1 MAVQTSGTGNLQAMS
16 RIMLAQ
22 ARYTEEHNAPMV
34 GLIEK
39 FSLGKGEYQL
49 TIPKVGQMDAEDLA
63 EGQDMIDSEDI
74 DISTVT
80 ATTAEVGLKVIIT
93 DTLLQQNNE
102 DVFKIIGRQM
112 GDAMARKKDT
122 DIIALFPSLNGG
134 TDIGADNAIFNLAN
148 ASGIIANAKTGLFG
162 NDLFIVHHPN
172 AIWKL
177 ATDIGNTLSTY
188 PLPDAFNKPAV
199 KDYWTGI
206 KLSGVPFF
214 EDGNIAYTGTAGHVS
229 GYGVVA
235 DKTAMGHLAAR
246 ARREERERDISL
258 RAFEVVV
265 TEDYAVF
272 EVDDTR
278 GAPLLYDMDTPSA
291 RATS

>member
-1 MAVQTSGTGNLQAMS
+1 MAVQTSGTGNLQSMS
-16 RIMLAQ
+16 RIMLAA

-39 FSLGKGEYQL
+39 FKLKKGEYQL
-49 TIPKVGQMDAEDLA
+49 TVPKVGQMTAEDLT

-74 DISTVT
+74 DVSTVT

-134 TDIGADNAIFNLAN
+134 SAIGADNALFNLAN
-148 ASGIIANAKTGLFG
+148 VSGVIANAKTGKFG
-162 NDLFIVHHPN
+162 SDLYIVHHPN
-172 AIWKL
+172 AVWKL
-177 ATDIGNTLSTY
+177 ATDVGNTLSTY
-188 PLPDAFNKPAV
+188 PLPDAFDNPAV

-206 KLSGVPFF
+206 KLSGVPIF
-214 EDGNIAYTGTAGHVS
+214 EDGNIENNTNDS
-229 GYGVVA
+229 GYGVIA

-272 EVDDTR
+272 EVDDSR
-278 GAPLLYDMDTPSA
+278 GAALLYDKPTPSA
-291 RATS
+291 NATS

>member
-1 MAVQTSGTGNLQAMS
+1 MAVQTSGTGNLQNMS
-16 RIMLAQ
+16 RIMLAS

-39 FSLGKGEYQL
+39 FNLGKGEYQL
-49 TIPKVGQMDAEDLA
+49 TIPKVAQMTAEDLA

-74 DISTVT
+74 DVSTVT

-102 DVFKIIGRQM
+102 DVFKIIGRQL

-134 TDIGADNAIFNLAN
+134 TAIGADNALFNLAN
-148 ASGIIANAKTGLFG
+148 VSGVIANAKTGKFG
-162 NDLFIVHHPN
+162 SDLYIVHHPN
-172 AIWKL
+172 AVWKL
-177 ATDIGNTLSTY
+177 ATDVGNTLSTY
-188 PLPDAFNKPAV
+188 PLPDAFDNPAV

-206 KLSGVPFF
+206 KLSGVPIF
-214 EDGNIAYTGTAGHVS
+214 EDGNIENNTNDS
-229 GYGVVA
+229 GYGVIA

-272 EVDDTR
+272 EVDDSR
-278 GAPLLYDMDTPSA
+278 GAALLYDKPTPSA
-291 RATS
+291 NATS

>member
-1 MAVQTSGTGNLQAMS
+1 MASVQTSTTGNLQNMS

-39 FSLGKGEYQL
+39 FNLGKGEYKL
-49 TIPKVGQMDAEDLA
+49 EIPKVGQMSAEDLT
-63 EGQDMIDSEDI
+63 EGQDMVDSEDI
-74 DISTVT
+74 DVSTVT
-80 ATTAEVGLKVIIT
+80 ATTAEVGLKVIVT
-93 DTLLQQNNE
+93 DTLLRQNNE
-102 DVFKIIGRQM
+102 DVYKIIGRQM

-134 TDIGADNAIFNLAN
+134 SEFGADDKNLNLAN
-148 ASGIIANAKTGLFG
+148 ASAIIANAKSNKFG
-162 NDLFIVHHPN
+162 TDLFVVHHPN
-172 AIWKL
+172 AIWNL
-177 ATDIGNTLSTY
+177 ATDVGNTLATY

-199 KDYWTGI
+199 KDYYTGV

-214 EDGNIAYTGTAGHVS
+214 EDGNIAKIGTTDS
-229 GYGVVA
+229 GYGVIA
-235 DKTAMGHLAAR
+235 DKTAMGHLSASGR
-246 ARREERERDISL
+246 SEERERDASL

-272 EVDDTR
+272 EVDDTK
-278 GAPLLYDMDTPSA
+278 GAASRYEIGDPVTNNS
-291 RATS
+291 

>member
-1 MAVQTSGTGNLQAMS
+1 MATQVQTSTTGNLQNMS
-16 RIMLAQ
+16 RIMLAS
-22 ARYTEEHNAPMV
+22 ARYTEEHNAPMA

-39 FSLGKGEYQL
+39 FNLGKGEYQL
-49 TIPKVGQMDAEDLA
+49 TIPKVGQMSAEDLV
-63 EGQDMIDSEDI
+63 EGRDMVDSEDI
-74 DISTVT
+74 NVSTVT

-102 DVFKIIGRQM
+102 DVYKIIGRQM
-112 GDAMARKKDT
+112 GEAMARKKDT

-134 TDIGADNAIFNLAN
+134 TAIGADNALFNLAN
-148 ASGIIANAKTGLFG
+148 VSGVIANAKTGKFG
-162 NDLFIVHHPN
+162 NDLYIVHHPN
-172 AIWKL
+172 AVWKL

-188 PLPDAFNKPAV
+188 PIPDAFNNPAV

-206 KLSGVPFF
+206 KLSGVPIF
-214 EDGNIAYTGTAGHVS
+214 EDGNIENNTNDS
-229 GYGVVA
+229 GYGVIA

-258 RAFEVVV
+258 RAFEIVV

-278 GAPLLYDMDTPSA
+278 GAALLYDKPTPSA
-291 RATS
+291 NATS

>member
-1 MAVQTSGTGNLQAMS
+1 MAVQTSGTGNLQNMS
-16 RIMLAQ
+16 RIMLAS

-49 TIPKVGQMDAEDLA
+49 TIPKVAQMTAEDLA
-63 EGQDMIDSEDI
+63 EGQDMIDSEDL
-74 DISTVT
+74 DLSTVT

-102 DVFKIIGRQM
+102 AVFKIIGRQM
-112 GDAMARKKDT
+112 GDAMARKKDN

-134 TDIGADNAIFNLAN
+134 TVLGADDKSLNLAN
-148 ASGIIANAKTGLFG
+148 ASAIIATAKADQFG
-162 NDLFIVHHPN
+162 SDLFVVHHPN
-172 AIWKL
+172 ALWKL
-177 ATDIGNTLSTY
+177 ATDVGNTLSTY

-214 EDGNIAYTGTAGHVS
+214 EDGNIAKIGTSDS
-229 GYGVVA
+229 GYGVIA

-258 RAFEVVV
+258 RAHEIVV

-278 GAPLLYDMDTPSA
+278 GSSVRYEIGNPVTNNA
-291 RATS
+291 

>member
-1 MAVQTSGTGNLQAMS
+1 MAVQTSSTGNLQNMS
-16 RIMLAQ
+16 RIMLAS
-22 ARYTEEHNAPMV
+22 ARYTEEHNAPML
-34 GLIEK
+34 GLVEK
-39 FSLGKGEYQL
+39 FNLGKGEYQL
-49 TIPKVGQMDAEDLA
+49 TVPKVATMTAEDLA

-74 DISTVT
+74 DVSTVT
-80 ATTAEVGLKVIIT
+80 ATTAEVGLKVIVT

-122 DIIALFPSLNGG
+122 DIIALFPTLNGG
-134 TDIGADNAIFNLAN
+134 SVIGVDNALFNLAN
-148 ASGIIANAKTGLFG
+148 VSGVIANAKAGKFG
-162 NDLFIVHHPN
+162 SDLYIVHHPN
-172 AIWKL
+172 AVWKL
-177 ATDIGNTLSTY
+177 ATDVGNTLSTY

-206 KLSGVPFF
+206 KLSGVPIF
-214 EDGNIAYTGTAGHVS
+214 EDGNIANNTNDS
-229 GYGVVA
+229 GYGVIA

-258 RAFEVVV
+258 RAHEIVV

-278 GAPLLYDMDTPSA
+278 GAALLYDKPTPSA
-291 RATS
+291 NATS

>member
-1 MAVQTSGTGNLQAMS
+1 MASVQTSTTGNLQNMS

-39 FSLGKGEYQL
+39 FNLNKGEYKL
-49 TIPKVGQMDAEDLA
+49 EIPKVGQMTAEDLT
-63 EGQDMIDSEDI
+63 EGQDMVDSEDI
-74 DISTVT
+74 DVSTIT
-80 ATTAEVGLKVIIT
+80 ATTAEVGLKVIVT
-93 DTLLQQNNE
+93 DTLLRQNNE
-102 DVFKIIGRQM
+102 DVYKIIGRQM

-134 TDIGADNAIFNLAN
+134 TALGADNANLTLAN
-148 ASGIIANAKTGLFG
+148 ASAIIANAKADKFG
-162 NDLFIVHHPN
+162 TDLFIVHHPN

-177 ATDIGNTLSTY
+177 ATDIGNTLATY

-199 KDYWTGI
+199 KDYYTGV

-214 EDGNIAYTGTAGHVS
+214 EDGNIEYTGTSGHVS

-235 DKTAMGHLAAR
+235 DKTAMGHLSASGR
-246 ARREERERDISL
+246 SEERERDASL
-258 RAFEVVV
+258 RAYEVVV

-278 GAPLLYDMDTPSA
+278 GAAARYEIGDPTTSA
-291 RATS
+291 

>member
-1 MAVQTSGTGNLQAMS
+1 MVAQTSTTGNLQNMS

-34 GLIEK
+34 GLVEK
-39 FSLGKGEYQL
+39 FNLGKGEYQL
-49 TIPKVGQMDAEDLA
+49 TIPKVGQMTAEDLSD
-63 EGQDMIDSEDI
+63 GQDMIDSEDI
-74 DISTVT
+74 NVATVT

-102 DVFKIIGRQM
+102 DVYKIIGRQM
-112 GDAMARKKDT
+112 GDAMARKKDN

-134 TDIGADNAIFNLAN
+134 TAIGADNALFNLAN
-148 ASGIIANAKTGLFG
+148 VSGVIANAKTGKFG
-162 NDLFIVHHPN
+162 NDLYIVHHPN
-172 AIWKL
+172 AVWKL

-188 PLPDAFNKPAV
+188 PIPDAFNNPAV

-206 KLSGVPFF
+206 KLSGVPIF
-214 EDGNIAYTGTAGHVS
+214 EDGNIENNTNDS
-229 GYGVVA
+229 GYGVIA

-258 RAFEVVV
+258 RAFEIVV

-272 EVDDTR
+272 EVDDSR
-278 GAPLLYDMDTPSA
+278 GAALLYDKPLPSA
-291 RATS
+291 NATS

>member
-1 MAVQTSGTGNLQAMS
+1 MAVQTSTSGNLQNMS

-22 ARYTEEHNAPMV
+22 ARYTEEHNAPLV

-39 FSLGKGEYQL
+39 FNLAKGDYKLE
-49 TIPKVGQMDAEDLA
+49 IPKVAQMNAEDLA

-74 DISTVT
+74 DVSTVT

-93 DTLLQQNNE
+93 DTLLRQNNE
-102 DVFKIIGRQM
+102 DVYKIIGRQM

-134 TDIGADNAIFNLAN
+134 VALGDDGADLTLAF
-148 ASGIIANAKTGLFG
+148 ASAIIAKAKSGKFG
-162 NDLFIVHHPN
+162 SDLFVVHHPN

-177 ATDIGNTLSTY
+177 ATSVGNTLATY

-199 KDYWTGI
+199 KDYYSGI

-214 EDGNIAYTGTAGHVS
+214 EDGNIAKIGSSDS
-229 GYGVVA
+229 GYGVIA
-235 DKTAMGHLAAR
+235 DKTAMGHLSASGR
-246 ARREERERDISL
+246 TEERERDASL
-258 RAFEVVV
+258 RAYEVVI

-272 EVDDTR
+272 EVDDSR
-278 GAPLLYDMDTPSA
+278 GA
-291 RATS
+291 ATRQEILDPVTA

>member
-1 MAVQTSGTGNLQAMS
+1 MAVQTSTSGNLQNMS

-39 FSLGKGEYQL
+39 FNLGKGEYKL
-49 TIPKVGQMDAEDLA
+49 EIPKVAQMDAEDLA

-74 DISTVT
+74 DVSTVT

-93 DTLLQQNNE
+93 DTLLRQNNE
-102 DVFKIIGRQM
+102 DVYKIIGRQM

-134 TDIGADNAIFNLAN
+134 TVLGADGASLSLAN
-148 ASGIIANAKTGLFG
+148 ASALIANAKSGKFG
-162 NDLFIVHHPN
+162 TDLFVVQHPN
-172 AIWKL
+172 AIWNL
-177 ATDIGNTLSTY
+177 ATSVGNTLATY

-199 KDYWTGI
+199 KDYYSGV

-214 EDGNIAYTGTAGHVS
+214 EDGNIAKIGSVDS
-229 GYGVVA
+229 GYGVIA
-235 DKTAMGHLAAR
+235 DKTAMGHLSASGR
-246 ARREERERDISL
+246 SEERERDASL
-258 RAFEVVV
+258 RAYEVVV

-278 GAPLLYDMDTPSA
+278 GAAARYEIGDPTTSA
-291 RATS
+291 

>member
-1 MAVQTSGTGNLQAMS
+1 MASVQTSTTGNLQNMS
-16 RIMLAQ
+16 RIMLAS

-49 TIPKVGQMDAEDLA
+49 TIPKVAQMDAEDLV
-63 EGQDMIDSEDI
+63 EGRDMIDSEDI
-74 DISTVT
+74 DVSTVT
-80 ATTAEVGLKVIIT
+80 ATTAEVGLKVIVT

-122 DIIALFPSLNGG
+122 DIIALFPTLNGAVKL
-134 TDIGADNAIFNLAN
+134 GADNANFTLAN
-148 ASGIIANAKTGLFG
+148 ASAVIATAKADQFG
-162 NDLFIVHHPN
+162 SDIFVVHHPN
-172 AIWKL
+172 ALWKL
-177 ATDIGNTLSTY
+177 ATDVGNTLATY

-214 EDGNIAYTGTAGHVS
+214 EDGNIQTVTDNS
-229 GYGVVA
+229 GYGVIA

-278 GAPLLYDMDTPSA
+278 GAAIQYEIGNPS
-291 RATS
+291 TSA

>member
-1 MAVQTSGTGNLQAMS
+1 MASVQTSTSGNLQNMS
-16 RIMLAQ
+16 RIMLTS

-39 FSLGKGEYQL
+39 FNLKKGEYQL
-49 TIPKVGQMDAEDLA
+49 TIPKVGQMDAEDLV
-63 EGQDMIDSEDI
+63 EGRDMIDSEDI
-74 DISTVT
+74 DVSTVT

-112 GDAMARKKDT
+112 GEAMARKKDT
-122 DIIALFPSLNGG
+122 DIIALFPTLNGG
-134 TDIGADNAIFNLAN
+134 TKLGNDNINLTLAN
-148 ASGIIANAKTGLFG
+148 ASAIIANAKADQFG
-162 NDLFIVHHPN
+162 NDIYVVHHPN
-172 AIWKL
+172 ALWKL
-177 ATDIGNTLSTY
+177 ATDIGNTLATY

-214 EDGNIAYTGTAGHVS
+214 EDGNIQTVTDNS
-229 GYGVVA
+229 GYGVIA

-246 ARREERERDISL
+246 ARREERDRDISL
-258 RAFEVVV
+258 RAHEVVV

-278 GAPLLYDMDTPSA
+278 GAAIQYEIGNPTTTNA
-291 RATS
+291 

>member
-1 MAVQTSGTGNLQAMS
+1 MASVQTSTTGNLQNMS
-16 RIMLAQ
+16 RIMLAS

-49 TIPKVGQMDAEDLA
+49 TIPKVAQMDAEDLV
-63 EGQDMIDSEDI
+63 EGRDMVDSEDI
-74 DISTVT
+74 DVSTVT
-80 ATTAEVGLKVIIT
+80 ATTAEVGLKVIVT

-122 DIIALFPSLNGG
+122 DIIALFPTLNGAVKL
-134 TDIGADNAIFNLAN
+134 GADNANFTLAN
-148 ASGIIANAKTGLFG
+148 ASAVIATAKADQFG
-162 NDLFIVHHPN
+162 SDIFVVHHPN
-172 AIWKL
+172 ALWKL
-177 ATDIGNTLSTY
+177 ATDVGNTLATY

-214 EDGNIAYTGTAGHVS
+214 EDGNIQTVTDNS
-229 GYGVVA
+229 GYGVIA

-278 GAPLLYDMDTPSA
+278 GAAIQYEIGNPS
-291 RATS
+291 TSA

>member
-1 MAVQTSGTGNLQAMS
+1 MASVQTSTSGNLQNMS
-16 RIMLAQ
+16 RIMLTS

-39 FSLGKGEYQL
+39 FNLKKGEYQL
-49 TIPKVGQMDAEDLA
+49 TIPKVGQMDAEDLV
-63 EGQDMIDSEDI
+63 EGRDMIDSEDI
-74 DISTVT
+74 DVSTVT

-112 GDAMARKKDT
+112 GEAMARKKDT
-122 DIIALFPSLNGG
+122 DIIALFPTLNGAVKL
-134 TDIGADNAIFNLAN
+134 GADNANFILAN
-148 ASGIIANAKTGLFG
+148 ASAIIATAKADQFG
-162 NDLFIVHHPN
+162 NDIYVVHHPN
-172 AIWKL
+172 ALWKL
-177 ATDIGNTLSTY
+177 ATDVGNTLATY

-214 EDGNIAYTGTAGHVS
+214 EDGNIQTVTDNS
-229 GYGVVA
+229 GYGVIA

-246 ARREERERDISL
+246 ARREERDRDISL
-258 RAFEVVV
+258 RAHEVVV

-278 GAPLLYDMDTPSA
+278 GAAIQYEIGNPS
-291 RATS
+291 TSA

>member
-1 MAVQTSGTGNLQAMS
+1 MT
-16 RIMLAQ
+16 RILLAQ
-22 ARYTEEHNAPMV
+22 ARYTEEHNAPMI

-39 FSLGKGEYQL
+39 FNLGSGEYKL
-49 TIPKVGQMDAEDLA
+49 EIPKVAQMDAEDLA

-74 DISTVT
+74 DVSTVT

-112 GDAMARKKDT
+112 GDAMGRKKDT

-134 TDIGADNAIFNLAN
+134 SAIGADNALFNLAN
-148 ASGIIANAKTGLFG
+148 VSGVIANAKADKFG
-162 NDLFIVHHPN
+162 SDLYIVHHPN
-172 AIWKL
+172 AVWKL

-188 PLPDAFNKPAV
+188 PLPDAFDKPAV

-206 KLSGVPFF
+206 KLSGVPIF
-214 EDGNIAYTGTAGHVS
+214 EDGNIENLSADS
-229 GYGVVA
+229 GYGVIA

-258 RAFEVVV
+258 RAFEVVI

-278 GAPLLYDMDTPSA
+278 GAALLYDKPTPSA
-291 RATS
+291 NATS